1 MIIRTATAADVAAVQ
16 RVVREA
22 YQKYVARIGGRPV
35 PMDSDYEALVG
46 QGRTWVADLDGEVV
60 GILVLQEAADH
71 LLVENVAV
79 APGAQ
84 RHGIGGRLLDH
95 AEERAR
101 RAGLTEVR
109 LYTHEAMTENLAYY
123 PRRGFRETHR
133 ETEDGFSRVFL
144 TKVLAAPGDVGAG
157 P

>member
-1 MIIRTATAADVAAVQ
+1 MQ
-16 RVVREA
+16 RVVQEA
-22 YQKYVARIGGRPV
+22 YQKYVERIGGRPV

-60 GILVLQEAADH
+60 GILVLQDAADH

-79 APGAQ
+79 SPSAQ
-84 RHGIGGRLLDH
+84 RRGIGRRLLDH

-101 RAGLTEVR
+101 SAGLTEVR
-109 LYTHEAMTENLAYY
+109 LYTHEAMTENIAYY

-133 ETEDGFSRVFL
+133 QAEDGFSRVFF
-144 TKVLAAPGDVGAG
+144 TKLLAAPGPVGDG